1 MKSFIKI
8 DGLSSYFYAEKNNIV
23 EQLQNPIKYR
33 RNNAC
38 GSQSMTYGYDA
49 TLLVDICSAIIDA
62 NRAGVYL
69 NDNPQILNPIL
80 YNFKCIP
87 LLKRSQPYFHKQDW
101 RV

>member
-1 MKSFIKI
+1 MNVEGF
-8 DGLSSYFYAEKNNIV
+8 FCVYAEKNNII
-23 EQLQNPIKYR
+23 EQLQNPIKFR
-33 RNNAC
+33 RNNAG

-49 TLLVDICSAIIDA
+49 TLLIDICTAIIDA
-62 NRAGVYL
+62 NRAGVYP
-69 NDNPQILNPIL
+69 NDNPQILNSIL